1 MADLTNTMICWNP
14 GGDVALVSWPARG
27 EEDSKFS
34 MSSGACYFS
43 VQKSNFEARK
53 CRVFI
58 DALTLIV
65 RDGCDPQ
72 KVHAALLGLDEY
84 VDGLPDDMLPKS
96 LLRKCIEKEDA

>member
-1 MADLTNTMICWNP
+1 
-14 GGDVALVSWPARG
+14 
-27 EEDSKFS
+27 
-34 MSSGACYFS
+34 MSCGACYLS

-96 LLRKCIEKEDA
+96 LLRKRIEEEDA